1 MSKTE
6 SEVSSTLESKQPIAK
21 WKQLLQDYLIPCL
34 MGAGIAWFIH
44 TFIFFTAY
52 VPSGSMEPTIMTGE
66 KMLVAYCYDTD
77 QLERGDIVVFESEE
91 YGKYF
96 VKRLIGK
103 GGDKVELLEDGSV
116 RLNGKL
122 LDEPYVVNPVTFQLA
137 QTFTVPDGHFFF
149 LGDNRMDS
157 HDARYWNEPFI
168 SEEAILGTPFLTIS
182 PLKDLRRL

>member
-1 MSKTE
+1 M
-6 SEVSSTLESKQPIAK
+6 
-21 WKQLLQDYLIPCL
+21 
-34 MGAGIAWFIH
+34 
-44 TFIFFTAY
+44 
-52 VPSGSMEPTIMTGE
+52 
-66 KMLVAYCYDTD
+66 
-77 QLERGDIVVFESEE
+77 
-91 YGKYF
+91 
-96 VKRLIGK
+96 IGK